1 MQYKTLKALFHADR
15 SNDRFTKYAVLAD
28 ERRNADSAFRTGVFT
43 DSGELFM
50 AVPRELSVLS
60 ENILRFERAISKL
73 ANDLPLVAMGALIR
87 DLIIREVVSTN
98 ELEGVHSTR
107 RQINDVLE
115 MHRVSTESIKER
127 RFAELVKL
135 YLNLTEPDGI
145 VPTTPAQIRSI
156 YDQVMRGEDLG
167 EDAPD
172 GKIFRRRVVAVY
184 NEFGFEVHAGIYP
197 ESRIVDAVQRMLEFV
212 NSDEVPQLYS
222 AVIGHFVFEY
232 IHPFYDGN
240 GRTGRYLLA
249 LWLSE
254 PLSLLTSLSLSRII
268 SENKD
273 VYYRAFKRAEH
284 PLMHGELTFF
294 VISMLELVRQAQ
306 DELDSSLREKK
317 LQLDAAASRLDSV
330 QRDLGIS
337 DQERSLLYL
346 FSQVH
351 LFASVP
357 SVRLAELAEC
367 LECSVGT
374 ARKYSRLL
382 EEKSLIEPV
391 TRSPLR
397 FVLTRKALDLL
408 GIRQQTR

>member
-1 MQYKTLKALFHADR
+1 MQYRTLKALFHADR
-15 SNDRFTKYAVLAD
+15 SNERFTRYTALAD
-28 ERRNADSAFRTGVFT
+28 ERRSADSAFRTGIIT
-43 DSGELFM
+43 DGGELFM

-60 ENILRFERAISKL
+60 ETVLRFERVISKL
-73 ANDLPLVAMGALIR
+73 ASDLPQVATGALIR

-107 RQINDVLE
+107 QQINDVLE
-115 MHRVSTESIKER
+115 MHRESAEAIKAR

-135 YLNLTEPDGI
+135 YLNLTGPNSI
-145 VPTTPAQIRSI
+145 VPTTPEEIRSI

-167 EDAPD
+167 EDVPD
-172 GKIFRRRVVAVY
+172 GKVFRRREVAIY
-184 NEFGFEVHAGIYP
+184 NESGIEVHAGLYP
-197 ESRIVDAVQRMLEFV
+197 ESRIIDAAKRMLELA
-212 NSDEVPQLYS
+212 NSDEVPQIYS
-222 AVIGHFVFEY
+222 SIIGHFVFEY

-268 SENKD
+268 FENKD
-273 VYYRAFKRAEH
+273 AYYRAFKRAEH

-306 DELDSSLREKK
+306 EELDSSLREKK
-317 LQLDAAASRLDSV
+317 SQLESAANRLDSA
-330 QRDLGIS
+330 QRDLGIC

-351 LFASVP
+351 LFTSVP
-357 SVRLAELAEC
+357 SVRLAELADC
-367 LECSVGT
+367 LECSAGT

-382 EEKSLIEPV
+382 EEKNLIEPV
-391 TRSPLR
+391 TKSPLR
-397 FVLTRKALDLL
+397 FVLTCKALDLL
-408 GIRQQTR
+408 GIRQQTM